1 MDIATEAKDILTA
14 PFKQRLDIL
23 HLFMLTGIVL
33 VSVMVWMM
41 ILYHIRI
48 AAETI

>member
-1 MDIATEAKDILTA
+1 MDIVTDAKDMLTA
-14 PFKQRLDIL
+14 PFRQKLDIL

-48 AAETI
+48 AAEAI